1 MGQFVL
7 KFKIVIIAVL
17 GLLFPVVI
25 FAQIN
30 NEQIC
35 SPVGYSVF
43 TINGIF
49 TNEEEAKK
57 NRTELEKITPTI
69 FNNQPLTVDY
79 LHNPSHIA
87 GLGDLT
93 MSFYQKIF
101 DYEAVEDYDLVEM
114 IKDASEK
121 VKTQKIL
128 LVAHS
133 QGNFYANSFYDTVA
147 GKIGGIPNESIGVY
161 AVATPA
167 GRVAGGGKWLTSDTD
182 KVIVDLVGLFPFKKI
197 MTPNTSIVLTK
208 GDDFKGHNFSGVYL
222 KYRGKEIIS
231 DIRETLGRLA
241 ENNVQSKESP
251 CLAPPKLTL
260 AHKIQGEILS
270 AVDPFANMT
279 IDGIVIVAVE
289 AYQAGKA
296 LAKGVASLSGL
307 IAGAYDSILAEDNK
321 NINNE
326 AVALNAIKSENISS
340 LSAEEAG
347 LPALPTGQSGE
358 EAVLSINEN
367 PMSRSRL
374 DIAEEALNVL
384 QNQTLSLKNQ
394 ASFSSESIAISRL
407 NLDIAHKRVVPAE
420 PRLVFTG
427 LTYPGFGG
435 GGDGA
440 QMQTQTVVAEQ
451 NNEETTQE
459 AETLSAP
466 VLSVVQCAHSL
477 APDGCLLANTTVIF
491 SWAAVSGA
499 MRYDISKNGEY
510 STTTDLSFNAN
521 IADFSD
527 YDFSVSAISN
537 ATTSATSTQTVSV
550 ATIPIAINEIAWMG
564 TGASA
569 YDEWMELK
577 NNTKYRIDLS
587 QWAIESVDGA
597 PFIALAG
604 EMTPYEYRV
613 LERRADTITASS
625 TVSVY
630 GNGSAH
636 WALGN
641 GGEEIVLSY
650 ASTTFDRTPA
660 VSGVGW
666 AAGDNAAS
674 TTRKTMERISPKI
687 SGDDASNW
695 ATWGTNVSFIKNG
708 RDANGIAA
716 LGTPGECNSASYESI
731 NNGQNATS
739 SLTLLADNCYY
750 VAGGEMSISASST
763 LTVEEGVRISL
774 YQNNLV
780 VNGIIIASG
789 TPDNPIIIDSF
800 SESPTDNRVKISGTA
815 GTSALNNI
823 IVSNT
828 NGIYLNNG
836 ASLDMTDTEFANNK
850 YGIELNNGSSANIEN
865 ASFAS
870 TTNEAI
876 SAYNGSSITVASST
890 ITSTID
896 ANAIGVYNS
905 TLSVSSTTID
915 GVLDGDGVGAYNST
929 VSIASSTIN
938 NVLNG
943 DAIGLY
949 NSTTTIDNVAIGNI
963 PNDEG
968 VYVDGGSISGNATI
982 DGAEIEW

>member
-1 MGQFVL
+1 MV
-7 KFKIVIIAVL
+7 FKVKKITLIIFSI
-17 GLLFPVVI
+17 LFFILPSFS
-25 FAQIN
+25 FA
-30 NEQIC
+30 
-35 SPVGYSVF
+35 SPKCLNDGYTISA
-43 TINGIF
+43 INGIF
-49 TNEEEAKK
+49 TNKKEAEDNQKWL
-57 NRTELEKITPTI
+57 NYYVGDTYNGEKI
-69 FNNQPLTVDY
+69 DY
-79 LHNPSHIA
+79 QYLLNPSHIA

-114 IKDASEK
+114 LKDASEK
-121 VKTQKIL
+121 VKTQKLL

-133 QGNFYANSFYDTVA
+133 QGNFYANSFYDSVA
-147 GKIGGIPNESIGVY
+147 GKDGGVPQESIGVY

-167 GRVAGGGKWLTSDTD
+167 GRVAGEGKWLTSDTD

-197 MTPNTSIVLTK
+197 MAPNTSIVLTK

-384 QNQTLSLKNQ
+384 QNQILALKNQ
-394 ASFSSESIAISRL
+394 AIVSSESIAISRL

>member
-1 MGQFVL
+1 M
-7 KFKIVIIAVL
+7 I
-17 GLLFPVVI
+17 I
-25 FAQIN
+25 FAGIFSITVHYTVFADNSSELCQKT
-30 NEQIC
+30 
-35 SPVGYSVF
+35 GYTVSAV
-43 TINGIF
+43 NGIF
-49 TNEEEAKK
+49 TDEEDARNNQRFLKA
-57 NRTELEKITPTI
+57 ELKDTYNGEKI
-69 FNNQPLTVDY
+69 DY
-79 LHNPSHIA
+79 QYLLNPSHIA

-101 DYEAVEDYDLVEM
+101 DYEAVKDYDLVEM
-114 IKDASEK
+114 LKDASEK

-133 QGNFYANSFYDTVA
+133 QGNFYANSFYDSVA
-147 GKIGGIPNESIGVY
+147 GKEGGIPQESIGVY

-231 DIRETLGRLA
+231 GIRETLGRLA

-270 AVDPFANMT
+270 AVDPFANMA

-296 LAKGVASLSGL
+296 LTEGVSSLSGL
-307 IAGAYDSILAEDNK
+307 IAGAYDFVLPEDNK
-321 NINNE
+321 NTNNE
-326 AVALNAIKSENISS
+326 TVVFDVIKPENFSS
-340 LSAEEAG
+340 LS
-347 LPALPTGQSGE
+347 ALPTGQAGE

-384 QNQTLSLKNQ
+384 QNQILALKNQ
-394 ASFSSESIAISRL
+394 AIVSSESIAISRL

>member
-1 MGQFVL
+1 MVFKVKKITLIIFSILFFILPSFSFASELCQKMGYT
-7 KFKIVIIAVL
+7 ISA
-17 GLLFPVVI
+17 
-25 FAQIN
+25 
-30 NEQIC
+30 
-35 SPVGYSVF
+35 
-43 TINGIF
+43 INGIF
-49 TNEEEAKK
+49 TNKKEAEDNQKWL
-57 NRTELEKITPTI
+57 NYYVGDTYNGEKI
-69 FNNQPLTVDY
+69 DY
-79 LHNPSHIA
+79 QYLLNPSHIA

-133 QGNFYANSFYDTVA
+133 QGNFYANSFYDTGA
-147 GKIGGIPNESIGVY
+147 EKIGAIPNESIGVY

-167 GRVAGGGKWLTSDTD
+167 GRVAGEGKWLTSDTD

-251 CLAPPKLTL
+251 CLSPPKLTL

-384 QNQTLSLKNQ
+384 QNQILSLKNQ
-394 ASFSSESIAISRL
+394 VIVSSESIAISRL

-604 EMTPYEYRV
+604 EMTLYEYRV